1 MGMTNTAARGSLFVV
16 AAPSGAG
23 KTTLTRALLQATDRL
38 HLSVSHT
45 TRTPRPGEENG
56 REYHFVDD
64 AQFDRMIEAGEF
76 LEYANVFGFAH
87 RYGTSRAAVEQHL
100 DAGRDVL
107 LEIDWQGVDQ
117 IKATL
122 PEAQS
127 IFILPPSREAL
138 LERLTGRGTDSDE
151 VIAARM
157 STAESEMQ
165 HFDRFDYLI
174 INDDFEQALAEIK
187 AIVQARQLRTIQQR
201 ASHRAL
207 LQTLLPEHKLS

>member
-23 KTTLTRALLQATDRL
+23 KTSLTRALLQATDRL

-45 TRTPRPGEENG
+45 TRAPRPGEENG

-64 AQFDRMIEAGEF
+64 AEFDRMIQAGEF
-76 LEYANVFGFAH
+76 LEHANVFGFKH
-87 RYGTSRAAVEQHL
+87 RYGTSRQAVEQHL
-100 DAGRDVL
+100 NAGRDVL

-117 IKATL
+117 IKAAL

-127 IFILPPSREAL
+127 IFILPPSRQAL
-138 LERLTGRGTDSDE
+138 EERLKGRGTDSDE

-157 STAESEMQ
+157 SAAENEMQ
-165 HFDRFDYLI
+165 HFGRFDYLI
-174 INDDFEQALAEIK
+174 INDDFEIALSDIK
-187 AIVQARQLRTIQQR
+187 AIVHARQLRCTQQR
-201 ASHRAL
+201 YTHLAL
-207 LQTLLPEHKLS
+207 LQTLLPEQKLR